1 LYLDGRHARR
11 VSVAQGS
18 RVNIMA
24 RAAQRD
30 DLDDIAHL
38 FDAYRQFYGQ
48 TPDASAARAFIRD
61 RFERGESTILVAG
74 DGPSILGFAQL
85 YPTFCSVA
93 AAPIWVLYDLFVDPR
108 ARRRGVGR
116 ALLRAAPE
124 HARAHGAVR
133 LELATA
139 RGNAAAQALYES
151 EGWARDDEFLRYG
164 LALR

>member
-1 LYLDGRHARR
+1 M
-11 VSVAQGS
+11 
-18 RVNIMA
+18 NIVA
-24 RAAQRD
+24 RAAKRD
-30 DLDDIAHL
+30 DLDEIAQL

-48 TPDASAARAFIRD
+48 APDATGARAFIRE

-74 DGPSILGFAQL
+74 DGPSMLGFAQL

-116 ALLRAAPE
+116 TLLRAAPE

-139 RGNAAAQALYES
+139 RSNAAAQALYEA
-151 EGWARDDEFLRYG
+151 EGWVRDDEFFRYG